1 MFFTSTLKIELY
13 VKISRLLSYDMMAY
27 GLKVDTENL
36 VYEVDIAKIRAG
48 TWILT
53 LTLKSFSVVMK
64 LNFWVAVLNFDL
76 NNSTRSKNEIKNV
89 VKTKAKKV

>member
-48 TWILT
+48 T
-53 LTLKSFSVVMK
+53 
-64 LNFWVAVLNFDL
+64 
-76 NNSTRSKNEIKNV
+76 
-89 VKTKAKKV
+89 